1 MAKRSYSV
9 KEKVKH
15 YEGVIAN
22 AQKTQDAAAKAQK
35 QANRLSYAAGYN
47 KAVEDCR
54 AALKTSKK
62 K

>member
-1 MAKRSYSV
+1 MAKKQFSV

-15 YEGVIAN
+15 YDGVIAN
-22 AQKTQDAAAKAQK
+22 AKKSQDAATKAQK
-35 QANRLSYAAGYN
+35 QVNRVSYAAGYK

>member
-1 MAKRSYSV
+1 MAKRQFSF

-15 YEGVIAN
+15 YDGVIAN

-47 KAVEDCR
+47 KAVKDCR
-54 AALKTSKK
+54 DALKASKK